1 MHASLPPPHEMKSV
15 LGERDMN
22 LMSVLIGGKKPAQ
35 KKYEEDCDEFLLPE
49 SE

>member
-1 MHASLPPPHEMKSV
+1 MHASLPPPHEIKSV

-22 LMSVLIGGKKPAQ
+22 LMSVLIGKKPTK

-49 SE
+49 GE